1 VRYAVEKLGA
11 QRIQHGVRSIEDPEV
26 LAMLRDRGIALDV
39 CPISN
44 VKLRIVPSPGEHP
57 IKQLLDA
64 GVVCTVSTDDPISFG
79 NSIEDE
85 YEFLA
90 GELGFS
96 EKDLSQVAANGFQVA
111 LKKN

>member
-1 VRYAVEKLGA
+1 MARFGAAIKAFESIGDAGFVVGEFCGARFVRNAIEKLGD
-11 QRIQHGVRSIEDPEV
+11 QRIQHGVRAIEDPEV
-26 LAMLRDRGIALDV
+26 VAMLRDTGIALDV
-39 CPISN
+39 C
-44 VKLRIVPSPGEHP
+44 
-57 IKQLLDA
+57 
-64 GVVCTVSTDDPISFG
+64 PISFG

-96 EKDLSQVAANGFQVA
+96 EKDLARVAANGFQVA